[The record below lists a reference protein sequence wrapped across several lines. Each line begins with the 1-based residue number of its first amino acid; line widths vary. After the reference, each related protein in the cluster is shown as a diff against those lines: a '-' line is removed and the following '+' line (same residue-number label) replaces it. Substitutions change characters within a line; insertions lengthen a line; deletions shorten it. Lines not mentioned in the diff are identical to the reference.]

1 MFASKLPDEIPLIND
16 NELADPNRTYDI
28 FSNNY
33 FNLFN
38 KYFPLTR
45 MSKKSVKDKPHITS
59 GIKVSIKYRDKLFKK
74 SKENPSD
81 VNRAAYNRFKN
92 ITTKT
97 IRNAEKMY
105 YKKLISS
112 HNNNTINLW
121 KIFGKILNK
130 KKVKHKN
137 INSLLIND
145 VKTTEPQVIT
155 DSFNNFF
162 CEIGERLANNFS
174 NQNNSDFKKFLRDPA
189 PQSIFLQKTNVTEI
203 IDTVRNLKDSNSTGH
218 DEISTKFIKL
228 SLPILAPALVTIFNL
243 SLSSGIYPDKLKI
256 AKVIPIFKKG
266 TPTSVN
272 NYRPISIL
280 SSINKIFEKIL
291 YSRLINYIEKFQLL
305 YKYQYGFR
313 KKSLNR
319 SCTNRTS

>member
-1 MFASKLPDEIPLIND
+1 MIYFLITT
-16 NELADPNRTYDI
+16 LTY
-28 FSNNY
+28 STNTS
-33 FNLFN
+33 LS
-38 KYFPLTR
+38 PECQ
-45 MSKKSVKDKPHITS
+45 KKSVKDKPHITS

-174 NQNNSDFKKFLRDPA
+174 NQNNSDYKKFLRDPA
-189 PQSIFLQKTNVTEI
+189 PNQSFCKKLMLQK
-203 IDTVRNLKDSNSTGH
+203 L
-218 DEISTKFIKL
+218 
-228 SLPILAPALVTIFNL
+228 
-243 SLSSGIYPDKLKI
+243 
-256 AKVIPIFKKG
+256 
-266 TPTSVN
+266 
-272 NYRPISIL
+272 
-280 SSINKIFEKIL
+280 
-291 YSRLINYIEKFQLL
+291 
-305 YKYQYGFR
+305 
-313 KKSLNR
+313 
-319 SCTNRTS
+319 

>member
-1 MFASKLPDEIPLIND
+1 MAKS
-16 NELADPNRTYDI
+16 
-28 FSNNY
+28 
-33 FNLFN
+33 
-38 KYFPLTR
+38 LT
-45 MSKKSVKDKPHITS
+45 
-59 GIKVSIKYRDKLFKK
+59 
-74 SKENPSD
+74 
-81 VNRAAYNRFKN
+81 
-92 ITTKT
+92 
-97 IRNAEKMY
+97 
-105 YKKLISS
+105 
-112 HNNNTINLW
+112 
-121 KIFGKILNK
+121 

-174 NQNNSDFKKFLRDPA
+174 NQNNSDYKKFLKDPA

-280 SSINKIFEKIL
+280 SAINKIFEKIL

-319 SCTNRTS
+319 SCTNTTS